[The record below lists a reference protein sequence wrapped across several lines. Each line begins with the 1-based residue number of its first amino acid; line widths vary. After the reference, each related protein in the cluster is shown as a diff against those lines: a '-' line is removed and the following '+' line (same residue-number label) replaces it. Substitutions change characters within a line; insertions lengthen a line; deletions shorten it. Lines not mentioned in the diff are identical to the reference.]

1 MALFNYASKE
11 ITLKIVYY
19 GPGLSGKTTNLQNL
33 HSALDPQKTGKL
45 LSLATETDRTLFF
58 DFLPIELG
66 KVKDFSIRFQLYTV
80 PGQVKYNA
88 TRKIVLKGADA
99 IVFVADSQ
107 RAMREANLESF
118 ANMKDNLLSN
128 NINFEDIP
136 LVLQYNKRDLPDVLS
151 IDELNKD
158 LNDGDYVYLEA
169 EAVNGK
175 GVQEAFQVATKL
187 LIKDM
192 ARKHKLEI
200 QPAAQPEEKPAP
212 ASQEVISSTLF
223 EEEKI
228 RTEEP
233 AASITSV
240 QEEIIASPEKEI
252 SEAELF
258 GGQIISFEEE
268 PDKKEKIAEAKPS
281 EAPKESVSEEDFF
294 FTKEPAEP
302 VPPPPVQ
309 EQIIEEDTIETEK
322 PPVLPKEPEPE
333 QEFSIAQEPAQI
345 FTTIEMPEVKEKTK
359 EEWRE
364 PQTREVP
371 AFPVEELDKIRAS
384 IKEIQILPA
393 AKFDK
398 MAEGIKETNQ
408 LLVSLKVA
416 IKELSDEMKK
426 TKEEQ
431 KEILSIIR
439 EMKIAE
445 TVERIKNKGKKGSWF
460 GMK

>member
-19 GPGLSGKTTNLQNL
+19 GPGLSGKTTNLQQL
-33 HSALDPQKTGKL
+33 HSALDPKKTGKL

-88 TRKIVLKGADA
+88 TRKVVLKGADA

-107 RAMREANLESF
+107 RAMREANMESF

-128 NINFEDIP
+128 NINFEDIS

-158 LNDGDYVYLEA
+158 LNDGEHVYLEA

-200 QPAAQPEEKPAP
+200 QPAAQPEEPAQIIEEVIPPAP
-212 ASQEVISSTLF
+212 V
-223 EEEKI
+223 EEKI
-228 RTEEP
+228 FTAE
-233 AASITSV
+233 AAG
-240 QEEIIASPEKEI
+240 E
-252 SEAELF
+252 
-258 GGQIISFEEE
+258 QIISFEEE
-268 PDKKEKIAEAKPS
+268 TAEEKPS
-281 EAPKESVSEEDFF
+281 EIPQGSVSEEDFF
-294 FTKEPAEP
+294 FAEELPQP
-302 VPPPPVQ
+302 VPQPMQ

-322 PPVLPKEPEPE
+322 PFALPKEPEPE
-333 QEFSIAQEPAQI
+333 QEFSFAPEPAQV
-345 FTTIEMPEVKEKTK
+345 FTTIEMPEVKKETK

-364 PQTREVP
+364 PQIREIPVFP
-371 AFPVEELDKIRAS
+371 AEELDKIIAS
-384 IKEIQILPA
+384 IRDIPVFPA
-393 AKFDK
+393 AKLDK

-408 LLVSLKVA
+408 LLVSLKA
-416 IKELSDEMKK
+416 SIRELSDELKK

-431 KEILSIIR
+431 KEMLSIIR

-445 TVERIKNKGKKGSWF
+445 TVERIKSKGKKGGWF

>member
-33 HSALDPQKTGKL
+33 HAVMDPQKTGKL

-88 TRKIVLKGADA
+88 TRKVVLKGADA

-136 LVLQYNKRDLPDVLS
+136 LVLQYNKRDLPDVLT

-158 LNDGDYVYLEA
+158 LNDGEHVYLEA

-200 QPAAQPEEKPAP
+200 QPSAPAEKPAP
-212 ASQEVISSTLF
+212 FSQKVISSPLF

-228 RTEEP
+228 SDEDPLVPVT
-233 AASITSV
+233 SI
-240 QEEIIASPEKEI
+240 QEEIVVIPEKQI

-268 PDKKEKIAEAKPS
+268 LDKEEKIPEAKPS

-302 VPPPPVQ
+302 IPPPPPVQ
-309 EQIIEEDTIETEK
+309 EQIIEEDKIETEK
-322 PPVLPKEPEPE
+322 SSVLQKEPEPG
-333 QEFSIAQEPAQI
+333 QEFSFAQEPAQPSG
-345 FTTIEMPEVKEKTK
+345 TIEMPEVKKETK

-364 PQTREVP
+364 PQTREIP
-371 AFPVEELDKIRAS
+371 AFPVEELDKIRAN
-384 IKEIQILPA
+384 IKEIPVFPVE
-393 AKFDK
+393 KFDK

-416 IKELSDEMKK
+416 IRELSDEMKK

>member
-19 GPGLSGKTTNLQNL
+19 GPGLSGKTTNLQQL
-33 HSALDPQKTGKL
+33 HSALDPKKTGKL

-88 TRKIVLKGADA
+88 TRKVVLKGADA

-128 NINFEDIP
+128 NINLEDIS

-151 IDELNKD
+151 IVELNKD
-158 LNDGDYVYLEA
+158 LNDGEHVYLEA

-200 QPAAQPEEKPAP
+200 QPAAQPEKPA
-212 ASQEVISSTLF
+212 QIIEEVIPPAPV
-223 EEEKI
+223 EEKI
-228 RTEEP
+228 FTAE
-233 AASITSV
+233 AAG
-240 QEEIIASPEKEI
+240 E
-252 SEAELF
+252 
-258 GGQIISFEEE
+258 QIISFEEE
-268 PDKKEKIAEAKPS
+268 TDKEEKIPEAKPS
-281 EAPKESVSEEDFF
+281 EIPQGSVSEEDFF
-294 FTKEPAEP
+294 FTEELPQP
-302 VPPPPVQ
+302 VPPPLPVQ
-309 EQIIEEDTIETEK
+309 EQIIEEDTIEAEK
-322 PPVLPKEPEPE
+322 HFAIPKEPEPE
-333 QEFSIAQEPAQI
+333 QEFSFAQEPPQLSQ
-345 FTTIEMPEVKEKTK
+345 TIEMPEVKKETK

-371 AFPVEELDKIRAS
+371 VFPVEELDKIRAS
-384 IKEIQILPA
+384 IREIPAFPA
-393 AKFDK
+393 AKLDK
-398 MAEGIKETNQ
+398 MAESIKETNQ
-408 LLVSLKVA
+408 LLVSLKAA
-416 IKELSDEMKK
+416 IRELSDELKK

-431 KEILSIIR
+431 KEMLSIIR

-445 TVERIKNKGKKGSWF
+445 TVERIKSKGKKGGWF

>member
-19 GPGLSGKTTNLQNL
+19 GPGLSGKTTNLQHL
-33 HSALDPQKTGKL
+33 HSALDPKKTGKL

-88 TRKIVLKGADA
+88 TRKVVLKGTDA

-107 RAMREANLESF
+107 RAMREANMESF

-136 LVLQYNKRDLPDVLS
+136 LVLQYNKRDLPDVLT

-175 GVQEAFQVATKL
+175 GVQEAFQVATKF
-187 LIKDM
+187 LIKDI

-200 QPAAQPEEKPAP
+200 QPSASPEKLAP
-212 ASQEVISSTLF
+212 LSQEVISSPPF

-228 RTEEP
+228 HTEEP
-233 AASITSV
+233 LASITSM
-240 QEEIIASPEKEI
+240 QEEIVVIPEKEI
-252 SEAELF
+252 SEAEVF
-258 GGQIISFEEE
+258 GEQIISFEEE
-268 PDKKEKIAEAKPS
+268 TDKEEKIPEAKPS
-281 EAPKESVSEEDFF
+281 EAPKESISEEDFF

-302 VPPPPVQ
+302 VPPPPPVQ
-309 EQIIEEDTIETEK
+309 EQIIEEDKIEAEK
-322 PPVLPKEPEPE
+322 PFALPKEPELE
-333 QEFSIAQEPAQI
+333 QEFSFAQEPAQLSRI
-345 FTTIEMPEVKEKTK
+345 IEMPEVKKETK

-364 PQTREVP
+364 PQIREVP
-371 AFPVEELDKIRAS
+371 VFPVEELDKIRAS
-384 IKEIQILPA
+384 IKGIPVFPV
-393 AKFDK
+393 AKLDK
-398 MAEGIKETNQ
+398 MAESIKETNQ

-431 KEILSIIR
+431 KEMLSIIR

-445 TVERIKNKGKKGSWF
+445 TVERIKSKGKKEGWF
-460 GMK
+460 R

>member
-19 GPGLSGKTTNLQNL
+19 GPGLSGKTTNLQQL
-33 HSALDPQKTGKL
+33 HSALDPKKTGKL

-88 TRKIVLKGADA
+88 TRKVVLKGADA

-107 RAMREANLESF
+107 RAMREANMESF

-128 NINFEDIP
+128 NINFEDIS

-158 LNDGDYVYLEA
+158 LNDGEHVYLEA

-200 QPAAQPEEKPAP
+200 QPAAQPEKPAP
-212 ASQEVISSTLF
+212 VSEGVISSPLF

-233 AASITSV
+233 LASITSM
-240 QEEIIASPEKEI
+240 QEEIVVIPEKEI
-252 SEAELF
+252 SEAEVF
-258 GGQIISFEEE
+258 GEQIISFEEE
-268 PDKKEKIAEAKPS
+268 TDKEEKIPEAKPS

-294 FTKEPAEP
+294 FTKEPAQP
-302 VPPPPVQ
+302 SG
-309 EQIIEEDTIETEK
+309 I
-322 PPVLPKEPEPE
+322 
-333 QEFSIAQEPAQI
+333 
-345 FTTIEMPEVKEKTK
+345 IEMPEVKKETK

-364 PQTREVP
+364 PQIREVP
-371 AFPVEELDKIRAS
+371 VFPVEELDKIIAS
-384 IKEIQILPA
+384 IKDIPVFPA
-393 AKFDK
+393 VKLDK

-408 LLVSLKVA
+408 LLVSLKVT
-416 IKELSDEMKK
+416 IRELSDELRK

>member
-19 GPGLSGKTTNLQNL
+19 GPGLSGKTTNLQQL
-33 HSALDPQKTGKL
+33 HSALDPKKTGKL

-88 TRKIVLKGADA
+88 TRKVVLKGADA

-107 RAMREANLESF
+107 RAMREANMESF

-128 NINFEDIP
+128 NINFEDIS

-158 LNDGDYVYLEA
+158 LNDGEHVYLEA

-200 QPAAQPEEKPAP
+200 QPAAQPEKPAP
-212 ASQEVISSTLF
+212 VSEGVISSPLF

-233 AASITSV
+233 LASITSM
-240 QEEIIASPEKEI
+240 QEEIVVIPEKEI
-252 SEAELF
+252 SEAEVF
-258 GGQIISFEEE
+258 GEQIISFEEE
-268 PDKKEKIAEAKPS
+268 TDKEEKIPEAKPS

-294 FTKEPAEP
+294 FTKEPAQP
-302 VPPPPVQ
+302 SG
-309 EQIIEEDTIETEK
+309 I
-322 PPVLPKEPEPE
+322 
-333 QEFSIAQEPAQI
+333 
-345 FTTIEMPEVKEKTK
+345 IEMPEVKKETK

-364 PQTREVP
+364 PQIREVP
-371 AFPVEELDKIRAS
+371 VFPVEELDKIRAS
-384 IKEIQILPA
+384 IKEIPVFPV
-393 AKFDK
+393 AKLDK

-408 LLVSLKVA
+408 LLVSLKVT
-416 IKELSDEMKK
+416 IRELSDELRK

>member
-19 GPGLSGKTTNLQNL
+19 GPGLSGKTTNLQQL
-33 HSALDPQKTGKL
+33 HSALDPKKTGKL

-88 TRKIVLKGADA
+88 TRKVVLKGADA

-107 RAMREANLESF
+107 RAMREANMESF

-128 NINFEDIP
+128 NINFEDIS

-158 LNDGDYVYLEA
+158 LNDGEHVYLEA

-200 QPAAQPEEKPAP
+200 QPAAQPEKPAP
-212 ASQEVISSTLF
+212 VSEGVISSPLF

-233 AASITSV
+233 LASITSM
-240 QEEIIASPEKEI
+240 QEEIVVIPEKEI
-252 SEAELF
+252 SEAEVF
-258 GGQIISFEEE
+258 GEQIISFEEE
-268 PDKKEKIAEAKPS
+268 TDKEEKIP

-302 VPPPPVQ
+302 VPPPPPVQ
-309 EQIIEEDTIETEK
+309 EQIIEEDKIEAEK
-322 PPVLPKEPEPE
+322 PFALPKKPEPE
-333 QEFSIAQEPAQI
+333 QEFSFAQEPAQPSGI
-345 FTTIEMPEVKEKTK
+345 IEMPEVKKETK

-364 PQTREVP
+364 PQIREVP
-371 AFPVEELDKIRAS
+371 VFPV
-384 IKEIQILPA
+384 
-393 AKFDK
+393 AKLDK

-408 LLVSLKVA
+408 LLVSLKVT
-416 IKELSDEMKK
+416 IRELSDEMKK

-445 TVERIKNKGKKGSWF
+445 TVERIKSKGKKGGWF